1 MRKEVKRRA
10 TVRGRLVPPGD
21 KSISHRAAILNSL
34 ATGKARIGNF
44 SPGMDCRSTLSC
56 LKSIGVG
63 IIQPD
68 QATSTIEIEGVGVRG
83 FSEPEDIL
91 NAGNSATTIRLMTG
105 LLAAQSSLSII
116 TGDSSLRSRPM
127 GRLILPLRLMGAK
140 IWGRGRDTMAPLAIK
155 GQELHGIEYGLPVAS
170 AQIKSAIL
178 IAALFTQSGRATIQ
192 EPSPSRDHT
201 ERLLRAMGVK
211 VTTDGPFINL
221 IAPTAP
227 PKAIDIQ
234 VPGDISSA
242 AYWLVLSAAHPDASI
257 RISNVGVNPT
267 RTGIIDAL
275 RAMGAQIDTENLH
288 DAGGEPVADLAIRSS
303 ELSGTT
309 LSGDLIPRII
319 DEIPI
324 LAVAASL
331 ARGTTTIRDATE
343 LRVKETDRI
352 TLLAKEMSR
361 LGADIEEL
369 PDGMI
374 VRGVARLRG
383 ATCSSHGDHRLAMA
397 LAVAGCLAEGET
409 IIEEAEVAEVS
420 YPGFWQD
427 LETVN
432 ID

>member
-1 MRKEVKRRA
+1 MRKEVKRRS
-10 TVRGRLVPPGD
+10 TIRGELIPPGD

-34 ATGKARIGNF
+34 AAGKGRIGNF

-56 LKSIGVG
+56 LQALGVG
-63 IIQPD
+63 MKLPD
-68 QATSTIEIEGVGVRG
+68 HSTSTIEIEGVGTRG

-91 NAGNSATTIRLMTG
+91 NAGNSGTTIRLMTG

-140 IWGRGRDTMAPLAIK
+140 IWGRGRDTLAPLAIK
-155 GQELHGIEYGLPVAS
+155 GQELRGIEYALPVAS

-178 IAALFTQSGRATIQ
+178 IAALFTQKGRTTLQ

-201 ERLLRAMGVK
+201 ERLLQAMGIK
-211 VTTDGPFINL
+211 VTADDPFITL
-221 IAPTAP
+221 IPPTTP

-242 AYWLVLSAAHPDASI
+242 AYWLILGAAHPDAII
-257 RISNVGVNPT
+257 RISNVGVNPR

-288 DAGGEPVADLAIRSS
+288 DNGTEPVADLVVQSS

-309 LSGDLIPRII
+309 LNGDLIPRII
-319 DEIPI
+319 DEIPV
-324 LAVAASL
+324 LVVAASM
-331 ARGTTTIRDATE
+331 ARGTTTIRDASE

-361 LGADIEEL
+361 LGANIEEL

-374 VRGVARLRG
+374 IRGGARLRG
-383 ATCSSHGDHRLAMA
+383 SLCSSHGDHRLAMA

-409 IIEEAEVAEVS
+409 VIEEAEVAEVS
-420 YPGFWQD
+420 YPSFWQD
-427 LETVN
+427 LETLN
-432 ID
+432 IN